1 MTRPTGRFAP
11 TPSGPLHLGS
21 VVAALASWL
30 QARSQGGRWLL
41 RIDDLDPPRT
51 VAGAS
56 AAIIAMLAAL
66 GLEWDGEV
74 VYQSRRRA
82 AHRSALEALRRTGA
96 VYRCAC
102 SRREVGCGPY
112 PGTCRNGIAHGR
124 QGRTWRVRVEAAPIR
139 FADGIQGEIVDDV
152 AASSGDFVVW
162 RADDLPAYHLAVV
175 VDDAW
180 SGVTEVVRGADL
192 LDSTAGQIH
201 LQRLLEIPRPRY
213 AHIPVLLGDTGVK
226 LSKQTGATPI
236 TPDAARAALHR
247 ACALLGLAPP
257 AALAAAPVR
266 EQLDWALATW
276 TLARVPR
283 QRAFQASAAVNIAR
297 SSA

>member
-30 QARSQGGRWLL
+30 EARTRHGRWLL

-51 VAGAS
+51 VPGAS
-56 AAIIAMLAAL
+56 AAIIAMLTAL
-66 GLEWDGEV
+66 GLEWDGEI

-82 AHRSALEALRRTGA
+82 AHRAALDALQRVGA

-102 SRREVGCGPY
+102 TRREVGPGPY
-112 PGTCRNGIAHGR
+112 PGTCRNGVAR
-124 QGRTWRVRVEAAPIR
+124 GRTGRAWRVRVEGAAIG
-139 FADGIQGEIVDDV
+139 FVDGVQGEIVDDV
-152 AASSGDFVVW
+152 ATTSGDFVVW
-162 RADDLPAYHLAVV
+162 RADGLPAYHLAVV

-192 LDSTAGQIH
+192 LDSTPGQIH
-201 LQRLLEIPRPRY
+201 LQRLLAVPQPRY
-213 AHIPVLLGDTGVK
+213 AHIPVVLGDTGVK
-226 LSKQTGATPI
+226 LSKQTGAAPI
-236 TPDAARAALHR
+236 TPDAACEALYR
-247 ACALLGLAPP
+247 ACVLLGLEPP

-266 EQLDWALATW
+266 EQLDWALTTW

-283 QRAFQASAAVNIAR
+283 RRALQASAAVNIAR
-297 SSA
+297 SSV